1 MVVFKGVLYD
11 GKHDPLITKELFDLT
26 QLAFRKDNKP
36 KHITA
41 REFLFSGMVKCAN
54 CGCNI
59 SGEIKKGKYIY
70 YSCTGGKGECKQQ
83 HIYIPEIKL
92 EKQII
97 EAMGEIY
104 ITQEHKQWMER
115 HNSWT
120 QALLTVQNNI
130 NAYERANIDF
140 IEEGAKFLKICNEVK
155 DLYLYGT
162 YKERKELINYVL
174 QNLTIE
180 GENIHYD
187 YKKPFDIFAKGL
199 NRNKKLPR
207 LDSNQQPT
215 G

>member
-1 MVVFKGVLYD
+1 
-11 GKHDPLITKELFDLT
+11 
-26 QLAFRKDNKP
+26 
-36 KHITA
+36 
-41 REFLFSGMVKCAN
+41 
-54 CGCNI
+54 
-59 SGEIKKGKYIY
+59 
-70 YSCTGGKGECKQQ
+70 
-83 HIYIPEIKL
+83 
-92 EKQII
+92 
-97 EAMGEIY
+97 MGEIY
-104 ITQEHKQWMER
+104 ITQEHKQWILQALRECFVDEQKYMQEQLNSLNAKKQKLRVRIDGLYLDKIDGIISEEFWLER

-199 NRNKKLPR
+199 NRNKILPR

>member
-1 MVVFKGVLYD
+1 M
-11 GKHDPLITKELFDLT
+11 ITKELFDLT

-70 YSCTGGKGECKQQ
+70 YSCIGGKGECKQQ

-104 ITQEHKQWMER
+104 ITQEHKQWILLALRECFVDEQKYMQEQL
-115 HNSWT
+115 NSLNT
-120 QALLTVQNNI
+120 
-130 NAYERANIDF
+130 
-140 IEEGAKFLKICNEVK
+140 
-155 DLYLYGT
+155 
-162 YKERKELINYVL
+162 
-174 QNLTIE
+174 
-180 GENIHYD
+180 
-187 YKKPFDIFAKGL
+187 KKTEIKSK
-199 NRNKKLPR
+199 N
-207 LDSNQQPT
+207 
-215 G
+215 